1 MLQRGRDED
10 NGHFGTEYVTIA
22 TRRHGNVLQTAE
34 QEDYVTTQLLADIGG
49 QLGLWVG
56 VSVITLAEFI
66 ELVLD
71 FVNYLGRI
79 HGPYARGREFSR
91 TRDGLDR
98 SSSAS
103 VSGPTQ
109 RAAPP
114 PHPVCHCGA
123 RHCEAAERR
132 VSLSLTSRRRRCTC
146 CCDCACSRSRATG
159 MTSLSAVGDLFD
171 NVYARYTA

>member
-1 MLQRGRDED
+1 MATCRHD
-10 NGHFGTEYVTIA
+10 NTLETE
-22 TRRHGNVLQTAE
+22 E

-56 VSVITLAEFI
+56 VSVITLAELI

-71 FVNYLGRI
+71 FVHYVGRK

-91 TRDGLDR
+91 AR
-98 SSSAS
+98 SGGVERSAS
-103 VSGPTQ
+103 VSGSTQ

-114 PHPVCHCGA
+114 CHVVCRCGA

-132 VSLSLTSRRRRCTC
+132 VSLSLTSRRRRCTS
-146 CCDCACSRSRATG
+146 CCDCACAKSRDG
-159 MTSLSAVGDLFD
+159 VTSVNHVGNLYET
-171 NVYARYTA
+171 VLPRSTA